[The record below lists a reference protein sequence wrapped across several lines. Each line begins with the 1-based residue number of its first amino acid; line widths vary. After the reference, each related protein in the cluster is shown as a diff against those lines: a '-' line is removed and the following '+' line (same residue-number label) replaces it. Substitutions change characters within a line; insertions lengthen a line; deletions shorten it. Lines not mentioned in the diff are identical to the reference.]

1 MKRVKETEFLRL
13 EKMTNICDDCR
24 RWNGDFTESDLYV
37 CKYNTNN
44 KGLHCGLTERFKQNY
59 KCKYFKRSVATITS
73 DFRSKHYSCEYRDE
87 LFNYKKEVKWVK
99 GKYKIK
105 NSQTLI
111 RD

>member
-59 KCKYFKRSVATITS
+59 KCKYFKRSVAIITS
-73 DFRSKHYSCEYRDE
+73 DFRPKHYC
-87 LFNYKKEVKWVK
+87 
-99 GKYKIK
+99 
-105 NSQTLI
+105 
-111 RD
+111 